1 MDGSSAVN
9 LAQLSHND
17 LLLYIQEQDRKL
29 EQKTDEANR
38 AWDIVQ
44 SQALELVERPE
55 LWAVRKLS
63 KDYDKVVA
71 ERDQLRG
78 DANVGVRRSGC
89 VERVERMKEQLG
101 QFLDDG
107 GKLGQVEPAVFAELQ
122 KLKAENKLLISE
134 LRKYDPW
141 EDTTDIVS
149 EFDKLKSRLEEE
161 VEESEDE
168 IEDNDPEEYGE
179 YMAKQ
184 HGKFPEL
191 MNGFDAETGEFK
203 LPASIKKE
211 DIEEKL
217 AELREYLGRFGGDE
231 TEVFDKIMKGLE

>member
-55 LWAVRKLS
+55 VWAVRKLS
-63 KDYDKVVA
+63 RDYDKVVA
-71 ERDQLRG
+71 ERDELRG
-78 DANVGVRRSGC
+78 DDNDRVRRSGC

-101 QFLDDG
+101 QFLDD
-107 GKLGQVEPAVFAELQ
+107 
-122 KLKAENKLLISE
+122 S
-134 LRKYDPW
+134 
-141 EDTTDIVS
+141 
-149 EFDKLKSRLEEE
+149 
-161 VEESEDE
+161 ESEDE
-168 IEDNDPEEYGE
+168 VEDNDPEEYGE

-217 AELREYLGRFGGDE
+217 AEVREYLGRFGGDE

>member
-1 MDGSSAVN
+1 MGA
-9 LAQLSHND
+9 LS
-17 LLLYIQEQDRKL
+17 
-29 EQKTDEANR
+29 
-38 AWDIVQ
+38 
-44 SQALELVERPE
+44 
-55 LWAVRKLS
+55 
-63 KDYDKVVA
+63 
-71 ERDQLRG
+71 G
-78 DANVGVRRSGC
+78 
-89 VERVERMKEQLG
+89 LG